1 MLTSPLAHLGQGA
14 VGWERPGSDPSMAV
28 LVEGS
33 PIQVLNR
40 LMGYESQ
47 CIWKMAVSQQGRGT
61 RYPFVRA
68 SGGPQGLTFFGD
80 FGMSNVLVIDQEKQ
94 PCQPV
99 HPAQARLLLST
110 GRATVY
116 RRFPFVIRLKTVQ
129 HQPTQPL
136 RLKFDPGAKT
146 TGIAIVHDHIGQVMW
161 AAELSHRGEAIRAK
175 LARRR
180 AIRRSR
186 RQRHTRYRPARFAN
200 RRRRP
205 GWLPP
210 SLMSRVDNVLSWT
223 ARLRRW
229 CPIGAITI
237 EVVRFDTQAL
247 MHPAIEGRGYQQGT
261 LFGYEVRQYLLE
273 KWNRTCVYCDA
284 TSVPL
289 QIEHVVPKSRGGSDR
304 FSNLVLSCEV
314 CNLKKGTLDVS
325 VFMAKH
331 PERLER
337 LRAGLKIP
345 LQAAAA
351 VNATRLAIYEGLK
364 ATGLLIEMST
374 GGRTQYNRLQLGLPK
389 HHWID
394 AAAAGASTPPAL
406 QVAGI
411 RPWLITARG
420 QQSRQMTNVNKYGF
434 PISKP
439 KGPSRVQGFR
449 TGDLIK
455 AMVPASLAS
464 RGVHLGRVLVRARG
478 SFDIRTGHGRV
489 THIPARYCTKLQST
503 DGYEYAQGAA
513 FPPHVHS

>member
-1 MLTSPLAHLGQGA
+1 
-14 VGWERPGSDPSMAV
+14 MAV
-28 LVEGS
+28 PVEGS

-68 SGGPQGLTFFGD
+68 SGGPQGLSFLGD
-80 FGMSNVLVIDQEKQ
+80 FRMSNVLVIDQEKQ

-99 HPAQARLLLST
+99 HPAQARRLLST

-129 HQPTQPL
+129 NQPPQLL

-146 TGIAIVHDHIGQVMW
+146 TGVAIVHDHGGQVVW

-175 LARRR
+175 LAKRR

-186 RQRHTRYRPARFAN
+186 RQRHTRYRSARFAN

-210 SLMSRVDNVLSWT
+210 SLVSRVDNVLTWT
-223 ARLRRW
+223 ARLSQW
-229 CPIGAITI
+229 CPIGAITV

-247 MHPAIEGRGYQQGT
+247 MNPAIGGRGYQQGT
-261 LFGYEVRQYLLE
+261 LFGYEARQYLLE
-273 KWNRTCVYCDA
+273 KWRRTCVYCGA
-284 TSVPL
+284 TSIPL

-304 FSNLVLSCEV
+304 ISNLVLACEA
-314 CNLKKGTLDVS
+314 CNLKKGNQDVR
-325 VFMAKH
+325 VFLAKY
-331 PERLER
+331 PKRLER
-337 LRAGLKIP
+337 LLTGLKTP

-351 VNATRLAIYEGLK
+351 VNTTRLAICEELK
-364 ATGLLIEMST
+364 ATGLPIEVST

-394 AAAAGASTPPAL
+394 AAVTGASTPPVL
-406 QVAGI
+406 QLVNI
-411 RPWLITARG
+411 RPWLVTAMGR
-420 QQSRQMTNVNKYGF
+420 QSRQMTNVNRYGF
-434 PISKP
+434 PISRP

-455 AMVPASLAS
+455 ATVPAPLAS

-478 SFDIRTGHGRV
+478 SFDVRTGHGRV
-489 THIPARYCTKLQST
+489 TDIPVRYCTKLQAT
-503 DGYEYAQGAA
+503 DGYQYAQGAA
-513 FPPHVHS
+513 LPPHG